1 MTGFPLE
8 LDMAF
13 WAVVAAAAV
22 AGLVRGF
29 SGFGTAMIVAPVA
42 AAAYSP
48 QVAVIVILIIETLP
62 ALPLVIPAMKR
73 VSLTEISP
81 VVAGYALLLP
91 AGIFFLTA
99 GEPTALRWFM
109 SVVILIV
116 VVLLWRGWQYKG
128 PRTLPVRVAT
138 GGLSGFLGGAT
149 SLSGPPVIL
158 YWMALRTGAGNV
170 RSNLLVYLTVV
181 EIFSLIG
188 FYVAG
193 ILTWPS
199 IALGL
204 ACSPAFF
211 AGLLLGAR
219 LFGLSSETTYRRVA
233 LSIVLVAAIAS
244 MPLLDGLRG

>member
-1 MTGFPLE
+1 MAGFPLE
-8 LDMAF
+8 PDVAF
-13 WAVVAAAAV
+13 WAVIAAAAV
-22 AGLVRGF
+22 AGVVRGF

-62 ALPLVIPAMKR
+62 MLPLVIPAIKR
-73 VSLTEISP
+73 VSLAEIGP

-91 AGIFFLTA
+91 AGIYFLTA
-99 GEPTALRWFM
+99 GDPTALRWFM
-109 SVVILIV
+109 SIVILIV
-116 VVLLWRGWQYKG
+116 VALLWRGWQYKG
-128 PRTLPVRVAT
+128 PRTAPVRIAT

-181 EIFSLIG
+181 EVFSLAG

-199 IALGL
+199 VALGL
-204 ACSPAFF
+204 ACSLPFL

-219 LFGLSSETTYRRVA
+219 LFGLSSETTYRHVA
-233 LSIVLVAAIAS
+233 LTIVLIAALAS
-244 MPLLDGLRG
+244 LPLLDGLRG